1 MSSHRDNS
9 NVKHYDGFVN
19 SSGAS
24 SSISKNSQFRE
35 TGVEYQMTLLG
46 SKVHDDGERG
56 KSEHAPII
64 AGCALEV
71 DSKQDGEN
79 TVANS
84 ISQLGLLAGS
94 IHKLSLIDRGEPYSM
109 ETDPRLFFNVSHPSS
124 VFICGSQGSGK
135 SHTLSCLLEDCLIQ
149 SKAGR
154 LPNPLTGLVFH
165 YDTFFSDV
173 AGSPCEAAFLSSH
186 PDVKQAYSR
195 LDVSVEPLFIDQ
207 KDLNTERMMNLMAVS
222 QGDGDIP
229 LYMQTAKRIL
239 REMRVAQ
246 QETQAGFDYK
256 TFKNRIIDSGLTPGQ
271 LEPLKQRLEMLE
283 SFMPQAQVAKASHR
297 RTQAPPKQGSL
308 WNPKPR
314 QLTILDL
321 SCPCIS
327 PGTACSLFNIALAIF
342 MEQESDIGRVVALD
356 EAHKYMKTSSE
367 AQAFTE
373 TLLSVVRLQRH
384 LAARVI
390 ISTQEPTVSTDLLN
404 LCTATIVHRFTS
416 PEWLRILQK
425 HLAGAATNPFARK
438 TGKAAAK
445 SIDGEEWQLNEET
458 ERSLFDCIV
467 NLRVGQ
473 PLLFSPSSIVD
484 VEIDEDGRHELRRLG
499 SDYLAIKIRQRLT
512 TDGGRSV
519 IAA

>member
-19 SSGAS
+19 SANTSDTEQSSGAS
-24 SSISKNSQFRE
+24 SSIAKNSQFRE

-71 DSKQDGEN
+71 GTKQDGEE
-79 TVANS
+79 TGANS
-84 ISQLGLLAGS
+84 IPQLGLLAGS
-94 IHKLSLIDRGEPYSM
+94 IQKLSLIERGEPYSM

-135 SHTLSCLLEDCLIQ
+135 SHTLSCLLENCLIQ

-165 YDTFFSDV
+165 CDTFFSDV
-173 AGSPCEAAFLSSH
+173 TGSPCEAAFLSSH
-186 PDVKQAYSR
+186 PDVK
-195 LDVSVEPLFIDQ
+195 

-256 TFKNRIIDSGLTPGQ
+256 SFKNKIIDSGLTPGQ

-308 WNPKPR
+308 WNPKSQPG

-367 AQAFTE
+367 AQVFTE

-438 TGKAAAK
+438 AGKAPARAT
-445 SIDGEEWQLNEET
+445 DGEEGQLNESN
-458 ERSLFDCIV
+458 ERSLFGHIV
-467 NLRVGQ
+467 NLRVGEA
-473 PLLFSPSSIVD
+473 LLFSPSSIVD
-484 VEIDEDGRHELRRLG
+484 VEIEDGGHELRRLG

>member
-24 SSISKNSQFRE
+24 SSIAKNSQFRE

-64 AGCALEV
+64 AGCALE
-71 DSKQDGEN
+71 
-79 TVANS
+79 
-84 ISQLGLLAGS
+84 
-94 IHKLSLIDRGEPYSM
+94 
-109 ETDPRLFFNVSHPSS
+109 
-124 VFICGSQGSGK
+124 
-135 SHTLSCLLEDCLIQ
+135 
-149 SKAGR
+149 
-154 LPNPLTGLVFH
+154 
-165 YDTFFSDV
+165 
-173 AGSPCEAAFLSSH
+173 
-186 PDVKQAYSR
+186 
-195 LDVSVEPLFIDQ
+195 
-207 KDLNTERMMNLMAVS
+207 
-222 QGDGDIP
+222 
-229 LYMQTAKRIL
+229 
-239 REMRVAQ
+239 
-246 QETQAGFDYK
+246 
-256 TFKNRIIDSGLTPGQ
+256 
-271 LEPLKQRLEMLE
+271 
-283 SFMPQAQVAKASHR
+283 
-297 RTQAPPKQGSL
+297 APPKQGSL
-308 WNPKPR
+308 WNPKPG

-438 TGKAAAK
+438 AGKAPARAT
-445 SIDGEEWQLNEET
+445 DGEEGQLNESN
-458 ERSLFDCIV
+458 ERSLFGHIV
-467 NLRVGQ
+467 NLRVGEA
-473 PLLFSPSSIVD
+473 LLFSPSSIVD
-484 VEIDEDGRHELRRLG
+484 VEIEDGGHELRRLG

>member
-1 MSSHRDNS
+1 MSSYRENA

-46 SKVHDDGERG
+46 SKIGDDGERG

-64 AGCALEV
+64 AGCALEAGA
-71 DSKQDGEN
+71 KQDGEE

-84 ISQLGLLAGS
+84 IPQLGLLAGS
-94 IHKLSLIDRGEPYSM
+94 IQKLSLIDRGEPYSM

-135 SHTLSCLLEDCLIQ
+135 SHTLSCLLENCLIQ

-154 LPNPLTGLVFH
+154 LPNPLTDG
-165 YDTFFSDV
+165 
-173 AGSPCEAAFLSSH
+173 
-186 PDVKQAYSR
+186 QADPSR
-195 LDVSVEPLFIDQ
+195 DEGRSARDPGWFRLQ
-207 KDLNTERMMNLMAVS
+207 
-222 QGDGDIP
+222 
-229 LYMQTAKRIL
+229 
-239 REMRVAQ
+239 
-246 QETQAGFDYK
+246 

-283 SFMPQAQVAKASHR
+283 SFLPQAQVAKASYR

-308 WNPKPR
+308 WNPKPG

-416 PEWLRILQK
+416 PEWLRVLQK
-425 HLAGAATNPFARK
+425 HLAGAATNPFTRK
-438 TGKAAAK
+438 T
-445 SIDGEEWQLNEET
+445 DN
-458 ERSLFDCIV
+458 ERSLFDRIV
-467 NLRVGQ
+467 NLRVGEA
-473 PLLFSPSSIVD
+473 LLFSPSSIVD
-484 VEIDEDGRHELRRLG
+484 VEIDEDGGHQLRRLG

>member
-1 MSSHRDNS
+1 
-9 NVKHYDGFVN
+9 
-19 SSGAS
+19 
-24 SSISKNSQFRE
+24 
-35 TGVEYQMTLLG
+35 
-46 SKVHDDGERG
+46 
-56 KSEHAPII
+56 
-64 AGCALEV
+64 
-71 DSKQDGEN
+71 
-79 TVANS
+79 
-84 ISQLGLLAGS
+84 
-94 IHKLSLIDRGEPYSM
+94 
-109 ETDPRLFFNVSHPSS
+109 

-135 SHTLSCLLEDCLIQ
+135 SHTLSCLLENCLIQ

-165 YDTFFSDV
+165 CDTFFSDV
-173 AGSPCEAAFLSSH
+173 TGSPCEAAFLSSH
-186 PDVKQAYSR
+186 PDVKVRVLCSPTNIWSIR
-195 LDVSVEPLFIDQ
+195 FIDQ

-256 TFKNRIIDSGLTPGQ
+256 SFKNKIIDSGLTPGQ

-308 WNPKPR
+308 WNPKPG

-342 MEQESDIGRVVALD
+342 MEQESDIGRV
-356 EAHKYMKTSSE
+356 YMKTSSE

-425 HLAGAATNPFARK
+425 HLAG
-438 TGKAAAK
+438 
-445 SIDGEEWQLNEET
+445 QLNESN
-458 ERSLFDCIV
+458 ERSLFGHIV
-467 NLRVGQ
+467 NLRVGEA
-473 PLLFSPSSIVD
+473 LLFSPSSIVD
-484 VEIDEDGRHELRRLG
+484 VEIEDGGHELRRLG